1 MNGKYYAVIMA
12 ADGQVL
18 GQNEPVE
25 SIPECRQLVIEFV
38 QELDN
43 HAPTPE
49 FYTIWEIEETEHEI
63 FENVVECMPVDAIR
77 KDTVIHDQLVLGKR
91 AMTLLGRAHW
101 FVACHEKDA
110 DPYVQQ
116 QVKTIVKVL
125 EMLME
130 VE

>member
-1 MNGKYYAVIMA
+1 MNGTTYRARIMDA
-12 ADGQVL
+12 EGELV
-18 GQNEPVE
+18 GETKKVN
-25 SIPECRQLVIEFV
+25 SIPECRQLIKELV
-38 QELDN
+38 QDN
-43 HAPTPE
+43 ESSVPE
-49 FYTIWEIEETEHEI
+49 FYTIYEYIEDDNSIEMST
-63 FENVVECMPVDAIR
+63 VECMPVDAIR

-91 AMTLLGRAHW
+91 AMILLGRAHW

-110 DPYVQQ
+110 DPYVRE

>member
-1 MNGKYYAVIMA
+1 MSGKYYAVIMA

-49 FYTIWEIEETEHEI
+49 FYTIWEIEETEHET

-77 KDTVIHDQLVLGKR
+77 KDTVIHDQLVLGR
-91 AMTLLGRAHW
+91 RGMSLLGRLHM
-101 FVACHEKDA
+101 FLVNNERNP
-110 DPYVQQ
+110 DPLVQA
-116 QVKTIVKVL
+116 QVKMAVQVL
-125 EMLME
+125 ESLE

>member
-1 MNGKYYAVIMA
+1 MNGTTYSAMIME
-12 ADGQVL
+12 ADGTFV
-18 GQNEPVE
+18 GKTEHVN
-25 SIPECRQLVIEFV
+25 SIPECRQLVMEFI
-38 QELDN
+38 QNNEDS
-43 HAPTPE
+43 APE
-49 FYTIWEIEETEHEI
+49 FYTINEYVEDEHTIEES
-63 FENVVECMPVDAIR
+63 VVECMPVDAIR